1 MSLSRI
7 YFKDFLL
14 NETKYYL
21 AERIG
26 AILSAIQDLLQ
37 NFEGIG
43 KRQLIFNC
51 ENIISQIRSILQDKW
66 SEKEKNYLL
75 EIQKAGVALAKCLN
89 EKGEMREVLQS
100 VNDIFSKISEKLGV
114 PVNSIGNEDEEDTPK
129 ESPDN
134 NQNAPEESP
143 DAVKDNMKGQ

>member
-1 MSLSRI
+1 MSLSKI
-7 YFKDFLL
+7 NFKDFLL
-14 NETKYYL
+14 NEAKYYL

-26 AILSAIQDLLQ
+26 SILSAIQDLLQ

-89 EKGEMREVLQS
+89 EKGEMREVLES
-100 VNDIFSKISEKLGV
+100 VSEVFSKISEKLGV
-114 PVNSIGNEDEEDTPK
+114 PVNSIGNESEEDISK
-129 ESPDN
+129 ESPKE
-134 NQNAPEESP
+134 NQDTSN
-143 DAVKDNMKGQ
+143 DDVKGQ

>member
-1 MSLSRI
+1 MSLSKI
-7 YFKDFLL
+7 NFKDFLL
-14 NETKYYL
+14 NEAKYYL

-26 AILSAIQDLLQ
+26 SILSAIQDLLQ

-89 EKGEMREVLQS
+89 EKGEMREVLES
-100 VNDIFSKISEKLGV
+100 VSEVFSKISEKLGV
-114 PVNSIGNEDEEDTPK
+114 PVNSIGNESEEDISKESPK
-129 ESPDN
+129 ESPKE
-134 NQNAPEESP
+134 NQDTSN
-143 DAVKDNMKGQ
+143 DDVKGQ